1 MHALKVHKVGN
12 SLNLRL
18 PKDAANTLR
27 VTEGDTVY
35 LTETT
40 NGGYRVTPYDPDFE
54 RQMEL
59 AEKGM
64 KAPHSRSGASHP
76 LGTGSASGPRPHRP
90 PMEQAPRS
98 QAPFGVCSM
107 EEYRNAL
114 RELAM
119 K

>member
-1 MHALKVHKVGN
+1 MYALKVHKVGN

-27 VTEGDTVY
+27 VSEGDVVY

-40 NGGYRVTPYDPDFE
+40 DGGYQITPFDPEFE

-59 AEKGM
+59 AEEGM
-64 KAPHSRSGASHP
+64 KR
-76 LGTGSASGPRPHRP
+76 
-90 PMEQAPRS
+90 
-98 QAPFGVCSM
+98 
-107 EEYRNAL
+107 YRNAL
-114 RELAM
+114 RELA